1 MSNPLQDALTRYKV
15 TQGAATKR
23 QNDFASTPKDKR
35 GEFISGVNAAAG
47 VIPAAEPGLALLPD
61 TIEGR
66 RQGAAAGKS
75 FIDNDGSTWANDG
88 DGGFNV
94 QPSPIFNAPQ
104 VDSSQ
109 VGNNNFGG
117 FMGQGDTE
125 FLNEMQSVGVPQELQ
140 TGFFNAMASGARINP
155 QSGTLSTF
163 GGSRQGQKPDGSAL
177 APSSDYGDDLLADFH
192 KQYPN
197 GVHNADGSVNQPIGI
212 DIASAAPI
220 PIAPDPSAAPVDP
233 NANYGFTPAPAESPE
248 LIAAK
253 ANAQESI
260 ASFTP
265 APVEAPVAVNGF
277 IADPADRAARGLPLL
292 PADALAPTET
302 PVEPTGPVNPITE
315 TGIDRLDL
323 DPSVEGNGI
332 GMVNPETGDP
342 LMSIEGVDSTRNNQ
356 ALLPAGMA
364 ASDPTGSGQFKAIG
378 GDGKMVLVST
388 QEEADRLNK
397 NEHDVQAA
405 DKIAHQKFLA
415 SPEAAAMTKR
425 QMQPTAYDIAS
436 QERMDALQPMER
448 DGGLSGAARD
458 TVAAN
463 GRTDRTAVTEQP
475 APDGAATGK
484 KSERTIQANAIA
496 QRNGWIQAD
505 TPERAEAYIQ
515 LEKTN
520 VATAQ
525 IEGFD
530 AQIGELNNGYEAL
543 RGQARDAVASSFSGM
558 EGDVASRVEESGMPV
573 LQSLQDIVNT
583 SKDAD
588 MVAAAKGYIQSIEQQ
603 TDATMLSDENQFG
616 AQAAQYQK
624 QIQAYNQYAEKVAMG
639 AGISRTRGGQPTD
652 ALTSG
657 TTTDDAAAHD
667 AIAGLAGGAGAKS
680 SSGGGAAD
688 TIPDNSNALTP
699 PPVDPNTSRAG
710 RAVTAAGDALGN
722 AAETTARTAAQ
733 MAETGMATTL
743 AAANYIFGKGNISW
757 EAAVAQA
764 EVEAQSAAAALTSQY
779 QQRGPVP
786 VPYGR

>member
-1 MSNPLQDALTRYKV
+1 MSESLQNTYNRFKVSQGVARAALAQPAGSPFRDETP
-15 TQGAATKR
+15 GFAAKF
-23 QNDFASTPKDKR
+23 DVAASTDPKDLQP
-35 GEFISGVNAAAG
+35 AG
-47 VIPAAEPGLALLPD
+47 SPFTDAVMPPPATTPGLALLPD
-61 TIEGR
+61 TIDGR

-94 QPSPIFNAPQ
+94 
-104 VDSSQ
+104 
-109 VGNNNFGG
+109 
-117 FMGQGDTE
+117 
-125 FLNEMQSVGVPQELQ
+125 
-140 TGFFNAMASGARINP
+140 
-155 QSGTLSTF
+155 
-163 GGSRQGQKPDGSAL
+163 QKPDGSAL

-220 PIAPDPSAAPVDP
+220 PIAPDPSAAPPVDP

-248 LIAAK
+248 LTAAK
-253 ANAQESI
+253 AKAQESI
-260 ASFTP
+260 AAFTP
-265 APVEAPVAVNGF
+265 APVEAPVVVNGF

-302 PVEPTGPVNPITE
+302 PVEPTKPVNPITA

-342 LMSIEGVDSTRNNQ
+342 LISYEGVDSTRNVQ

-364 ASDPTGSGQFKAIG
+364 ASDPTGAGQFKAIG
-378 GDGKMVLVST
+378 GDGNMVLVST
-388 QEEADRLNK
+388 QEEADRLNQ
-397 NEHDVQAA
+397 NEYDVQAA

-415 SPEAAAMTKR
+415 SPEAAAMTQR
-425 QMQPTAYDIAS
+425 QSLSTPYQAASIARS
-436 QERMDALQPMER
+436 EAAGNGVRGDFNDATPDRAPGELSMSDAVALAGGNRSRARALVVQSRMDPMIS
-448 DGGLSGAARD
+448 DNL
-458 TVAAN
+458 AAN
-463 GRTDRTAVTEQP
+463 AGQDTRRGRQGYGGGNGGGE
-475 APDGAATGK
+475 
-484 KSERTIQANAIA
+484 KSESTIKANVIA
-496 QRNGWIQAD
+496 QRNGWIPAD

-667 AIAGLAGGAGAKS
+667 AIAGLAGGAGATS
-680 SSGGGAAD
+680 SNGGGAAD
-688 TIPDNSNALTP
+688 TTPDNSNALTP
-699 PPVDPNTSRAG
+699 APVDPDTSRAG
-710 RAVTAAGDALGN
+710 RAVTATADALGD
-722 AAETTARTAAQ
+722 AVETTARTAAQ

-743 AAANYIFGKGNISW
+743 AAANYIFGKGDISW